1 MAGLVFVIGI
11 GALLIP
17 LRKKEFSG
25 FGAMASEL
33 VRTAKPGE
41 TIFVSSDDA
50 GEGAFLAE
58 LAMRDPARPSFST
71 HRAGKMLRAGSSTD
85 IALNR
90 PYTREDQ
97 VTDFLHRTN
106 VRHLVHDE
114 ALPEDQ
120 RSQHYDLVRQTISH
134 HGGNFLRQAK
144 ADSLREGEVT
154 AGGIVLFRVEN
165 LEH

>member
-1 MAGLVFVIGI
+1 MAGVVFVIGI

-33 VRTAKPGE
+33 VRTVKPGE

-90 PYTREDQ
+90 PYTREVQ

-114 ALPEDQ
+114 VDRVR
-120 RSQHYDLVRQTISH
+120 RS
-134 HGGNFLRQAK
+134 GGRFRP
-144 ADSLREGEVT
+144 T
-154 AGGIVLFRVEN
+154 AE
-165 LEH
+165 